1 MRTFNPLSLA
11 LIALLGTVTAC
22 TVNVTA
28 PAAESTMAPATAAT
42 APATTAAP
50 TRAPESAAL
59 REARQKVRDIN
70 WDIGR
75 AESELRQL
83 SPPIRMTDSKGTTFD
98 ADKQRQYDNNRARI
112 DRKIRDLKDE
122 RTVWE
127 LRVNRLVLTD
137 DVLNRPAK

>member
-1 MRTFNPLSLA
+1 MHSFNRSGLA
-11 LIALLGTVTAC
+11 LISLLGSVTAC

-28 PAAESTMAPATAAT
+28 PAAQPTTTS
-42 APATTAAP
+42 ATTASATP
-50 TRAPESAAL
+50 ARAPESPAL
-59 REARQKVRDIN
+59 LEARKKVRDIN
-70 WDIGR
+70 WEIGR

-83 SPPIRMTDSKGTTFD
+83 SPPVRITDSKGTTFD

-127 LRVNRLVLTD
+127 LRVNQLVLAE
-137 DVLNRPAK
+137 DVLSRPAK

>member
-1 MRTFNPLSLA
+1 MRSFNLSSVA
-11 LIALLGTVTAC
+11 LISLLGTVTAC
-22 TVNVTA
+22 TVNVTT
-28 PAAESTMAPATAAT
+28 PAAHTTTAA
-42 APATTAAP
+42 ATTATATQ

-59 REARQKVRDIN
+59 QEARKKVRDIN
-70 WDIGR
+70 WEIGQ

-83 SPPIRMTDSKGTTFD
+83 SPPVRITDSKGTTFD

>member
-1 MRTFNPLSLA
+1 MHSFNRSGLA
-11 LIALLGTVTAC
+11 LISLLGSVTAC

-28 PAAESTMAPATAAT
+28 PAAQPTTS
-42 APATTAAP
+42 ATTASATP
-50 TRAPESAAL
+50 ARAPESPAL
-59 REARQKVRDIN
+59 LEARKKVRDIN
-70 WDIGR
+70 WEIGR

-83 SPPIRMTDSKGTTFD
+83 SPPVRITDSKGTTFD

-127 LRVNRLVLTD
+127 LRVNQLVLAE
-137 DVLNRPAK
+137 DVLSRPAK

>member
-1 MRTFNPLSLA
+1 MRSFNRSGLA
-11 LIALLGTVTAC
+11 LISLIGSVTAC

-28 PAAESTMAPATAAT
+28 PAAQPTTTAAT
-42 APATTAAP
+42 TASATPA
-50 TRAPESAAL
+50 RAPESPAL
-59 REARQKVRDIN
+59 LEARKKVRDIN
-70 WDIGR
+70 WEIEQ

-83 SPPIRMTDSKGTTFD
+83 SPPVRITDSKGTTFD

-127 LRVNRLVLTD
+127 LRVNQLVLAE
-137 DVLNRPAK
+137 DVLSRPAK